1 MNSFDSSIISFL
13 NDFAG
18 HWKTFDE
25 LMVFISDSSLVKAG
39 PAMACLIWL
48 WFRRETDGPSRRDY
62 VVATVLTGIVAV
74 VLARLL
80 ATALPFRDRPMA
92 DAAQH
97 FVVPSG
103 GGHDL
108 ESWSSFPSDHAVL
121 FFALATG
128 LYQAHRPFGIGAF
141 VWAIVV
147 VSFPRLYLGIHWPTD
162 VIGGAALG
170 IALGWLGTSRAVR
183 DAIRGRLMPWS
194 ESQPGAFYAGMFIVM
209 FEVMN
214 LFEDGRE
221 ALHFLGHAAKN
232 VL

>member
-25 LMVFISDSSLVKAG
+25 LMVFMSDSSLVKAG
-39 PAMACLIWL
+39 PIMACLIWL

-62 VVATVLTGIVAV
+62 IVATIITGIVAV
-74 VLARLL
+74 VIARLL
-80 ATALPFRDRPMA
+80 ASALPFRERPMA
-92 DAAQH
+92 DAAQR

-103 GGHDL
+103 AGRDL

-128 LYQAHRPFGIGAF
+128 LYQAHKPFGIGAF
-141 VWAIVV
+141 AWAIVV
-147 VSFPRLYLGIHWPTD
+147 VCFPRLYLGIHWPTD
-162 VIGGAALG
+162 IIGGAALG
-170 IALGWLGTSRAVR
+170 VALGWLGTSRAVR
-183 DAIRGRLMPWS
+183 DAVCERLMPWHDA
-194 ESQPGAFYAGMFIVM
+194 QPAVFYTGLFIVM

-221 ALHFLGHAAKN
+221 ALHLLHHAAGN
-232 VL
+232 IL